1 MPNQVTLDSLKNV
14 YAGELK
20 SLTDDNTVTVI
31 MIEEG
36 FSHLTQSLLDPNL
49 VVLFRGVKRVLSNN
63 LEIYIEATI
72 LEPHIS
78 IIGRPS

>member
-1 MPNQVTLDSLKNV
+1 MTLDSLKNV

-20 SLTDDNTVTVI
+20 SLVDDNTVTVI

-36 FSHLTQSLLDPNL
+36 FSHLTQQLLDPNL